1 MTSTIVLLAAGMST
15 RYGRLKQLEP
25 VGPGGEALLDY
36 AVFDAHRAGF
46 SRVILI
52 IREELEGAFR
62 DHIADRWPSEM
73 EVVFHHQRL
82 DDLPEGEFSKLSAS
96 RQKPWGTAHA
106 LWSARGLLSDPF
118 AILNADDFYGPSAYA
133 QAFSLLG
140 RDLKQDPGGPAGFGL
155 VAYTLEET
163 LSRHGGVSRG
173 ICEVS
178 RLGWLES
185 VKEVLS
191 VKRTGSTVTGET
203 VQGEGLILSGQEV
216 VSTNFWVFT
225 PELFPLLDVGFRE
238 FLLAQGA
245 STREDGKTEPEFLIP
260 SEVNRL
266 VAQDEARVW
275 VLRTRDP
282 FFGITRSQDWEWV
295 AGGLRELVDEGQYP
309 EVLWAGSEPQ
319 D

>member
-1 MTSTIVLLAAGMST
+1 MTPTIVLLAAGLSS

-46 SRVILI
+46 TRVVII
-52 IREELEGAFR
+52 IREELESAFR
-62 DHIADRWPSEM
+62 DHISGQWPSEM
-73 EVVFHHQRL
+73 DVVFHFQEL
-82 DDLPEGEFSKLSAS
+82 GDLPEGKSPQPA

-106 LWSARGLLSDPF
+106 LWSARDLLPDTF

-140 RDLKQDPGGPAGFGL
+140 RDLRQDPGAPPGFGL
-155 VAYTLEET
+155 VAYTLEDT

-173 ICEVS
+173 ICEVD

-185 VKEVLS
+185 VEEVLG
-191 VKRTGSTVTGET
+191 VTRTGTAVTGSTVE
-203 VQGEGLILSGQEV
+203 GEGLVLTGQEPA
-216 VSTNFWVFT
+216 STNFWIFT
-225 PELFPLLDVGFRE
+225 SELFPLLEAGFRD
-238 FLLAQGA
+238 FLRAQGA
-245 STREDGKTEPEFLIP
+245 TTGEGEEAEFLIP
-260 SEVNRL
+260 SEINRL
-266 VAQDEARVW
+266 LAQDEARVW

-295 AGGLRELVDEGQYP
+295 AGGLRGLIDEGQYP
-309 EVLWAGSEPQ
+309 EKLWGNS
-319 D
+319 